1 MNKKWNENEE
11 FRMNGQWIMVWK
23 CRIGW
28 IKNGWKWRFG
38 WIQNAGMLI
47 KNGMKI
53 KASRWI
59 EMGWKWR
66 TSWNKIG

>member
-1 MNKKWNENEE
+1 
-11 FRMNGQWIMVWK
+11 MVWK

-38 WIQNAGMLI
+38 WIQNGMLI

-66 TSWNKIG
+66 TS

>member
-1 MNKKWNENEE
+1 
-11 FRMNGQWIMVWK
+11 MVWK